1 MENAEAYV
9 KSMLEKHRIKIDLRA
24 KIEELSVSNKIN
36 EFMPLETVYNVVLL
50 NLAKESEMYKSI
62 LNGTYVFDIEVD
74 VRDERR
80 VYNADKLRKKVEDI
94 FGERARYVY
103 VCILDKKTHFVGI
116 RLGDNAYTPVDLYD
130 GPEEAIP
137 YFLLANGLKMDF
149 SVSDFR
155 WNEIVF
161 ENPVAEDEHAKYVEI
176 TEHVKKIRIPV
187 AIIDEEVGCLEESV
201 TNMHIC
207 YLHCGSHE
215 NWPES
220 SDALRCAKT
229 ALYCLI
235 YKKSKYR
242 CAIGYDYVLLK
253 YRGSFFKF
261 HIVIKKDKN
270 TEFRINRR
278 IADAVNEQTCVFKKN
293 VVSLKRFLDSHGYFP
308 VYFDDRLV
316 ELMCLMIGKEIMS
329 FGRFFNEFLA
339 YKIKLDGCTFD
350 LETFKTKEN
359 MSKRFEVIYKND
371 MLSIGIPPEKVVK
384 RLNALKK
391 IIALN
396 KPMLFDDDFRL
407 VTKSL
412 LMPSFNDYDF
422 VLSFF
427 TRPEFCEI
435 KGAEKTPFVLG
446 TPVISEF
453 LHASLK
459 KKAYLFYSQRHLVL
473 MVKAIDGVDPLELL
487 CVLVMKTGFK
497 YCLKRF

>member
-9 KSMLEKHRIKIDLRA
+9 KSMLEKHRIKIDIHA
-24 KIEELSVSNKIN
+24 KIEELTVSNKIN
-36 EFMPLETVYNVVLL
+36 EFMPLETIYNVVLL
-50 NLAKESEMYKSI
+50 NLAKESEMYKSV
-62 LNGTYVFDIEVD
+62 LNGAHVFDIEVD
-74 VRDERR
+74 VRDTRR
-80 VYNADKLRKKVEDI
+80 VYSTDGLRKAVEDI

-103 VCILDKKTHFVGI
+103 TCSLGKKTHFVGI
-116 RLGDNAYTPVDLYD
+116 KLGDDAYTPVDLYD

-137 YFLLANGLKMDF
+137 YFLLVNGLRMDF
-149 SVSDFR
+149 NVSDFR

-161 ENPVAEDEHAKYVEI
+161 GHPATEDEHAKYVEI

-187 AIIDEEVGCLEESV
+187 AIIDDEVGCLETSV
-201 TNMHIC
+201 TNMHVC

-220 SDALRCAKT
+220 NDALRCAKT

-261 HIVIKKDKN
+261 HIVVKKDKN

-278 IADAVNEQTCVFKKN
+278 IADVVNEQTHVFKKN
-293 VVSLKRFLDSHGYFP
+293 VVSVKRFMDSHGYFP
-308 VYFDDRLV
+308 VYFDERLV
-316 ELMCLMIGKEIMS
+316 ELLCLMIGKEIAS
-329 FGRFFNEFLA
+329 FGRFFSEFLA
-339 YKIKLDGCTFD
+339 HKVRLDGCTFD
-350 LETFKTKEN
+350 LETFKITEN
-359 MSKRFEVIYKND
+359 MAKRFEVTYKND
-371 MLSIGIPPEKVVK
+371 VLSIGTPPEKVVQ

-396 KPMLFDDDFRL
+396 KPVLFDNDFRL
-407 VTKSL
+407 LTKSL

-422 VLSFF
+422 VLSLFA
-427 TRPEFCEI
+427 RPEFSEI
-435 KGAEKTPFVLG
+435 KSAAEMPFVLG
-446 TPVISEF
+446 TPVVSEF

-459 KKAYLFYSQRHLVL
+459 KKAYLFYSQRHSVL
-473 MVKAIDGVDPLELL
+473 MVKAIDGVDPSELL
-487 CVLVMKTGFK
+487 CVLVAKTAFK